1 MPGGIEV
8 QSRVRTGR
16 RRWDSVIN
24 HTAAEQGTVV
34 TMMALSRKALSL
46 AGLFMVYTCAMV
58 VVFALA
64 LASYL
69 SLRTTVKTFET
80 ITERE
85 FVELRRLFY
94 LQDTIRLSSTP
105 ISQYVAWGNRDEA
118 HLFDNQVKDVD
129 ELFSE
134 ILELEHIQTEQRT
147 LIEEARGEW
156 RRGVA
161 VGHAL
166 YDIPPED
173 KADLKA
179 AEDIFINAITVAVNK
194 LYEAH
199 NIRIQE
205 TERDKNEATRR
216 HRANLILTAVIF
228 AGGICFFFFAS
239 YVLSKHIIRPLRTL
253 HDGIRQI
260 GAGDLSCRIDLDLD
274 NEVGELARG
283 INAMAKRLQQDQ
295 IELAQLAIR
304 DSLTGLYNRREF
316 ERLLGEELHRSARY
330 HHPLSLLLIDIDK
343 FKEINDGFGHRAGD
357 RALKMVSSAI
367 REISRKG
374 DIVARY
380 GGDELAVLLPETPVD
395 DAMVL
400 AERIRNLIAGKSLP
414 VSADKVMEITLS
426 IGVAMT
432 AGEITTSEQL
442 IDAADQA
449 MYIAKADGRNCVRR
463 ADPAGGDTTQRS
475 LPITLP

>member
-1 MPGGIEV
+1 MISPPG
-8 QSRVRTGR
+8 
-16 RRWDSVIN
+16 
-24 HTAAEQGTVV
+24 
-34 TMMALSRKALSL
+34 KALSL
-46 AGLFMVYTCAMV
+46 AGLFRVYTWAMV
-58 VVFALA
+58 VVFALS

-105 ISQYVAWGNRDEA
+105 ISQYVAWGNADEA
-118 HLFDNQVKDVD
+118 ALFDNQVSDIED
-129 ELFSE
+129 LFGD
-134 ILELEHIQTEQRT
+134 ILKLEHIQEEQRA
-147 LIEEARGEW
+147 LIEKAREEW
-156 RRGVA
+156 RRAAA

-166 YDIPPED
+166 YAIPPDD
-173 KADLKA
+173 KADLRA
-179 AEDIFINAITVAVNK
+179 AEDIFINTITATVNT

-199 NIRIQE
+199 NIRIRE
-205 TERDKNEATRR
+205 TERDKNQATQR
-216 HRANLILTAVIF
+216 HRTNLILTAVIF

-239 YVLSKHIIRPLRTL
+239 YVLSMHIIRPLRTL

-260 GAGDLSCRIDLDLD
+260 GAGDLSCRIDLDLE

-283 INAMAKRLQQDQ
+283 INTMAKRLQQDQ

-357 RALKMVSSAI
+357 RALKMVSAAI
-367 REISRKG
+367 RDISRKG
-374 DIVARY
+374 DVVARY
-380 GGDELAVLLPETPVD
+380 GGDELAVLLPETPID

-400 AERIRNLIAGKSLP
+400 AERIRNLTAGRSLP
-414 VSADKVMEITLS
+414 IGTDRVMQITLS

-449 MYIAKADGRNCVRR
+449 MYVAKADGRNCVRR
-463 ADPAGGDTTQRS
+463 ADPAGGHTTQRT